1 MNHELEHSPRS
12 WLDDFTQWFSW
23 CRPSARPSLFLT
35 NYFLLGVY
43 HPKIDDS
50 SKLLFQFKYLGCS
63 KILLNRKNT
72 YCKLSAGI
80 HGDTPRGLKILRGR
94 QWKRP
99 YGLILPIIVV
109 GEAFTPFLEVGQTS
123 NTIIH
128 TLKIHFHT
136 HVSQYYFIISYL
148 VF

>member
-1 MNHELEHSPRS
+1 M
-12 WLDDFTQWFSW
+12 QWFSW
-23 CRPSARPSLFLT
+23 CRPSARPSLFLN

-50 SKLLFQFKYLGCS
+50 SKLLFQFKYLGSS

-109 GEAFTPFLEVGQTS
+109 GEAFTPFLEVDQTS
-123 NTIIH
+123 NTIIQD
-128 TLKIHFHT
+128 TLPYTCKSILF
-136 HVSQYYFIISYL
+136 YYLLPCILSMISCYSHIL
-148 VF
+148 IRS